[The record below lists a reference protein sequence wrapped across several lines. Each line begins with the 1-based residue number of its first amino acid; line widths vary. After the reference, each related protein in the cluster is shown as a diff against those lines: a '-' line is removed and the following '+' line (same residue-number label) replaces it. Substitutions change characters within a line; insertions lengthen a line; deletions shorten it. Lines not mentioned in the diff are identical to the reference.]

1 MSSYNVAPL
10 ANLVDKFESLPS
22 IGKKTAQRLAL
33 HIINSS
39 KREVEDFSRAM
50 LEAQEKI
57 KYCNICCN
65 LTDQPICSICQ
76 DKDRDKSTICVV
88 EDVKDIFAF
97 ENTKEYLGTYHVL
110 HGLISPL
117 NAIGPDDIKIAEL
130 IKRIKSG
137 TIKEVIMATN
147 PTVEGEATAMYI
159 AKLIKPF
166 NVVVSRLA
174 YGIPIG
180 GDIEYADEV
189 TLGRALEGRMVV

>member
-39 KREVEDFSRAM
+39 KQEVEDFSRAM

-57 KYCNICCN
+57 KYCSICCN